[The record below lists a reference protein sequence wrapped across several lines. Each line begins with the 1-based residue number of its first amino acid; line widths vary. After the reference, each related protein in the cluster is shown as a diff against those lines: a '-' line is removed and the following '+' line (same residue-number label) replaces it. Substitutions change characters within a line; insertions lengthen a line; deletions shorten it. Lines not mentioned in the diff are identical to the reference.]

1 MTPTQ
6 IANLEGDY
14 LQRARQAKACG
25 DFVTSAVWSNAAAL
39 LIEAAGKKPT
49 RRKFKPLDLTKI
61 QG

>member
-1 MTPTQ
+1 MSPTQ
-6 IANLEGDY
+6 IANLEATF
-14 LQRARQAKACG
+14 LERARACKSDG
-25 DFVTSAVWSNAAAL
+25 DFIGAATWQAAAAL